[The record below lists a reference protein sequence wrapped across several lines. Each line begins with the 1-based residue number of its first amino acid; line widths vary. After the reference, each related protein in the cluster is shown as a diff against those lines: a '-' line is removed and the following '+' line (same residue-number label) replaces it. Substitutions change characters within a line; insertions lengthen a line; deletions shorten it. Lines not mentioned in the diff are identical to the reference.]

1 MGIDC
6 SNEDHGPAV
15 CFHVGRMRWRSAE
28 TADKMRR
35 GLGGLIKSVHYTS
48 SRGGGDGNGPE
59 QPLLRKL
66 TAKTSLGDK
75 QKLRDRNLLL
85 FDSLRLTKPF

>member
-1 MGIDC
+1 
-6 SNEDHGPAV
+6 
-15 CFHVGRMRWRSAE
+15 MRWRSAK

-35 GLGGLIKSVHYTS
+35 RFRGLIKSVHYAS
-48 SRGGGDGNGPE
+48 SGGGSDGNGPE

-66 TAKTSLGDK
+66 AAKTSLDDK

-85 FDSLRLTKPF
+85 FDSP